1 MYKSIIACDYAGE
14 KLAWW
19 LGITKPK
26 YLYEIQEYNRM
37 KLEQEQFNV
46 DDIAEEI
53 IIGEDNNYTITNNSN
68 QLTELNRTNE
78 LDLNKRLFIPS
89 NNDHNIND
97 NKHASGLSN
106 NLFQNNN

>member
-1 MYKSIIACDYAGE
+1 
-14 KLAWW
+14 
-19 LGITKPK
+19 
-26 YLYEIQEYNRM
+26 M

>member
-1 MYKSIIACDYAGE
+1 
-14 KLAWW
+14 
-19 LGITKPK
+19 
-26 YLYEIQEYNRM
+26 M

-89 NNDHNIND
+89 NNIND